1 MFWNKLN
8 SNKRIYLDHAATTP
22 IDRRVLR
29 AMNSCYE
36 HNYFNPGGLY
46 KNAVDASRMILESRK
61 SVAKLLG
68 TTSEHVVFTR
78 GGTES
83 NNLGILGVINR
94 FQETHPSV
102 AHSRDT
108 SPSQGR
114 KTELPHVII
123 SEIEHAAVLETVKYL
138 EREKKI
144 SLSIAPVDADGI
156 VDVKELKKLLRPE
169 TILVS
174 IMYVNNEIGTIQPIK
189 EITKLVRWFKKQN
202 TPSPRRASALPL
214 EGGDSFT

>member
-108 SPSQGR
+108 FSR
-114 KTELPHVII
+114 MTCH
-123 SEIEHAAVLETVKYL
+123 
-138 EREKKI
+138 
-144 SLSIAPVDADGI
+144 
-156 VDVKELKKLLRPE
+156 
-169 TILVS
+169 
-174 IMYVNNEIGTIQPIK
+174 
-189 EITKLVRWFKKQN
+189 
-202 TPSPRRASALPL
+202 
-214 EGGDSFT
+214 